1 MSPSDNK
8 QSQKFLHWSQRQ
20 QAWLESQ
27 IKSAEKLKSILEQNE
42 IDNEIGTEIRNHE
55 KQNEQLNTLIEEY
68 EILQREIRTEIIQ
81 DKNNQE
87 IVRLIKELIQTLIK
101 INEEIFQIILK
112 QKENL
117 QKEMNNFFPLKN
129 RFERY
134 NPQDKSSSEN
144 VDYDV

>member
-1 MSPSDNK
+1 MSRFDNK
-8 QSQKFLHWSQRQ
+8 QSQKFLLWSQRQ

-27 IKSAEKLKSILEQNE
+27 IKSAEKLKSALEQNE
-42 IDNEIGTEIRNHE
+42 IDNKIETEIRKHE

-68 EILQREIRTEIIQ
+68 EILQKEIKPDIFQ
-81 DKNNQE
+81 DKSNQE
-87 IVRLIKELIQTLIK
+87 IVKLIKELIQTLIK
-101 INEEIFQIILK
+101 INEEIYQIILR

-117 QKEMNNFFPLKN
+117 QKEMNDFFPLKN
-129 RFERY
+129 RFEKY